1 MQILQTEGAMN
12 IARRFIGL
20 ILIIFF
26 GLPTLFG
33 IIWAV
38 GMIKA
43 SVSPEFLTELPRK
56 IIADIPETADEIFRE
71 AQDEQ
76 YIGDSETRAWFQ
88 AAAKTGISP
97 RELMEKTGLLEWMSG
112 ELSDSLKQIGR
123 VLRGERRP
131 RSIVIDLRPLKEAL
145 LHPEVDLFLEKTLQ
159 NLPPCDER
167 GLKEWSDMVASHG
180 RHLELPACQP
190 DPAVAK
196 VVLTEARARALNDM
210 DNEIEAFEGV
220 RNFPF
225 LPLGLSR
232 TITLLSYFLFIIPA
246 AFIFLGALIAD
257 STPAGFC
264 RWSGAS
270 ILVGGV
276 PALLLSLFTKYLS
289 LWAIQ
294 AAPFSS
300 WHDHWASDLGD
311 LVMDKVRWIPER
323 IIDQLFS
330 PVVWVALFVCL
341 VGVVLIVLSFSS
353 RNKAG
358 KTQKPVVASP
368 AAPPK
373 TEA

>member
-1 MQILQTEGAMN
+1 MEGAMH

-20 ILIIFF
+20 ILIVFF

-43 SVSPEFLTELPRK
+43 SVSAEFLTELPRK
-56 IIADIPETADEIFRE
+56 IIAEVPETADEIFRD

-76 YIGDSETRAWFQ
+76 YISDSGTRAWFQ
-88 AAAKTGISP
+88 AAAKTGISA
-97 RELMEKTGLLEWMSG
+97 RELMEKTGLLEWMGG

-131 RSIVIDLRPLKEAL
+131 RPIVIDLRPLKEAF
-145 LHPEVDLFLEKTLQ
+145 LHPEVDLFLEKTLE

-167 GLKEWSDMVASHG
+167 GLMAWSELVAAGGH
-180 RHLELPACQP
+180 RHELPACRP
-190 DPAVAK
+190 DPVVAK
-196 VVLTEARARALNDM
+196 TVLNEARARAANDM
-210 DNEIEAFEGV
+210 DNEVEVFEGV
-220 RNFPF
+220 HNFPF

-232 TITLLSYFLFIIPA
+232 TITLLSYLLFFIPA
-246 AFIFLGALIAD
+246 AFILLGALIAA
-257 STPAGFC
+257 SSPASFC
-264 RWSGAS
+264 RWSGTS
-270 ILVGGV
+270 ILVAGV
-276 PALLLSLFTKYLS
+276 PALGLSLVTKYLS

-294 AAPFSS
+294 AAPFS
-300 WHDHWASDLGD
+300 WHDRWASDLGD
-311 LVMDKVRWIPER
+311 LVLDKVRWIPER

-341 VGVVLIVLSFSS
+341 VGVVFIVLSFSV
-353 RNKAG
+353 RDRAD
-358 KTQKPVVASP
+358 KTQKPVPSSP
-368 AAPPK
+368 VAPPK

>member
-1 MQILQTEGAMN
+1 MH

-20 ILIIFF
+20 ILILFF

-43 SVSPEFLTELPRK
+43 SVSAEFLTDLPRE

-71 AQDEQ
+71 AQSED
-76 YIGDSETRAWFQ
+76 YIGDSGTRAWFQ

-97 RELMEKTGLLEWMSG
+97 RELMEKTGLLEWMEG
-112 ELSDSLKQIGR
+112 ELSDSLRQLGR

-131 RSIVIDLRPLKEAL
+131 RQIDIDLRPLKDAL
-145 LHPEVDLFLEKTLQ
+145 LHPDVEAFLEKTLA

-167 GLKEWSDMVASHG
+167 GLQEWADFAASAG
-180 RHLELPACQP
+180 RHHELPACQP

-196 VVLTEARARALNDM
+196 IALHEARARVVNDM
-210 DNEIEAFEGV
+210 DDDFQILEDFHG
-220 RNFPF
+220 FTF

-232 TITLLSYFLFIIPA
+232 TITLLSYFLFLIPA
-246 AFIFLGALIAD
+246 AFIFLGALIAAT
-257 STPAGFC
+257 SPASFC

-276 PALLLSLFTKYLS
+276 PALLLSLFAKYAS

-294 AAPFSS
+294 AAPYAS
-300 WHDHWASDLGD
+300 WRDRWASDLGD
-311 LVMDKVRWIPER
+311 LVLDKLRWIPER

-341 VGVVLIVLSFSS
+341 VGVVFIVVSFSV
-353 RNKAG
+353 RDKAS
-358 KTQKPVVASP
+358 KPQQP
-368 AAPPK
+368 ARATPAPVAPPK
-373 TEA
+373 TEGK

>member
-1 MQILQTEGAMN
+1 MH

-20 ILIIFF
+20 ILIVFF

-56 IIADIPETADEIFRE
+56 IIADIPETADEIFKE

-76 YIGDSETRAWFQ
+76 YIGDSGTRAWFQ

-97 RELMEKTGLLEWMSG
+97 RELMDKTGLMEWMSG

-131 RSIVIDLRPLKEAL
+131 RPIAIDLRPLKEAL

-167 GLKEWSDMVASHG
+167 GQKAWSDLVTAG
-180 RHLELPACQP
+180 VRHHEIPACQP
-190 DPAVAK
+190 DPAMAK
-196 VVLTEARARALNDM
+196 QVLREARARAANDM
-210 DNEIEAFEGV
+210 DNEFEVMEGV
-220 RNFPF
+220 HNFPF

-232 TITLLSYFLFIIPA
+232 TITLLSYFLFFIPA
-246 AFIFLGALIAD
+246 AFIFLGALIAA
-257 STPAGFC
+257 SSAAGFC

-270 ILVGGV
+270 ILVGGI
-276 PALLLSLFTKYLS
+276 PALLLSLFAKYVS

-294 AAPFSS
+294 AAPFS
-300 WHDHWASDLGD
+300 WHDRWTSDLGD
-311 LVMDKVRWIPER
+311 LVFDKVRWIPER

-341 VGVVLIVLSFSS
+341 VGAVLIALSFSMRES
-353 RNKAG
+353 AK
-358 KTQKPVVASP
+358 KTLTPVPSSP

>member
-1 MQILQTEGAMN
+1 MN

-225 LPLGLSR
+225 LTFGLSR
-232 TITLLSYFLFIIPA
+232 SITLLSYFLFIIPA